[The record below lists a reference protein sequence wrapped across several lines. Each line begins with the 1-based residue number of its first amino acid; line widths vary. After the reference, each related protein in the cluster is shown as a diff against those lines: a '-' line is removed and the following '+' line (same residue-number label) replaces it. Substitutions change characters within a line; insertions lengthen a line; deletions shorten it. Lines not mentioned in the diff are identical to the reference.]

1 MVHATIRGVGDAL
14 IRKTS
19 PVVRSRR
26 EGVGLELFRRALCV
40 LRYDPSTS
48 ILTTADAE

>member
-1 MVHATIRGVGDAL
+1 MVDATIRGVGDAL

-26 EGVGLELFRRALCV
+26 EGVGLELFRRALCPAV
-40 LRYDPSTS
+40 RS
-48 ILTTADAE
+48 IDVNLNDA